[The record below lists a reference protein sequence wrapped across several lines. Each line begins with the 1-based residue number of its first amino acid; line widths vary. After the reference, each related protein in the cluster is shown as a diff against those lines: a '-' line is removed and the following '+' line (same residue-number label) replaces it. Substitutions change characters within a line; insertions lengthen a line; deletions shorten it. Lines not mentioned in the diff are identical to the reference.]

1 MIEDDFLAVL
11 KLKTG
16 EEIISNVSACEDD
29 DSFILI
35 LDNPIIMKEHETP
48 IGTVVRV
55 EPWIKFCGETMFFI
69 DMDDVITISEVTDEK
84 IISVHDQ
91 YVKESLLGSNK
102 VKPTKSMGYISKL
115 EDFRKDLEKLYKSS
129 NN

>member
-16 EEIISNVSACEDD
+16 EEIISIVSACEDE
-29 DSFILI
+29 DSFVLI
-35 LDNPIIMKEHETP
+35 LDNPIIMKENDTP
-48 IGTVVRV
+48 IGTVIRV
-55 EPWIKFCGETMFFI
+55 EPWIKYSGETMFFI
-69 DMDDVITISEVTDEK
+69 DMDDIITISEVTDEK

-91 YVKESLLGSNK
+91 YMKESLTGSNK
-102 VKPTKSMGYISKL
+102 LKPTKEMGYISKL